1 MTPAPPP
8 CVSDVST
15 AARLG
20 TYGDRPA
27 LVVAAGGELSD
38 ESDRDGD
45 EPLPGPPLP
54 TDLAY
59 VVYTSG
65 STGRPKG
72 VLVEH
77 AGLANLVE
85 WHRAA
90 FALHARDRCT
100 QISSPGFDAAVW
112 EIWPSLSVGASIHVV
127 PESLRTD
134 PIRLRDWLV
143 TEGITVTFLP
153 TPLAEGAIGLDWPDD
168 GALRYLLTGGDALT
182 RRPRPDLGFIVVN
195 NYGLSETTVVATS
208 GAVAPDGDGAPS
220 IGRPIAGV
228 VADVV
233 DERLQPVEPG
243 GDGELVLGGVA
254 IARGYLNRPELT
266 AERFIDGPQGRR
278 YRTGDRVRVRADGEI
293 EFLGRLDDQLSIRG
307 FRVEPGEI
315 AAALNSHPAIEASV
329 AVGVGRSSAERR
341 LVAYLVASDGERPH
355 GDELAGF
362 LGDSLPDYMVPSGFV
377 WLDELP
383 LTEHGKIDRDALP
396 APVGTARGGPA
407 ERRPVTRVEAGTAFV
422 VAELL
427 DIEEI
432 GMNENF
438 FLLGGHSMLG
448 AQLIVRLE
456 DMFGVEIGLKYLF
469 DHPTLVEIAAEVER
483 QMAADVVDGLG
494 DHMTSGQTI
503 EKAAPPLS
511 LYHLLDPEVLA
522 NPYPLYRRLRE
533 EDPVH
538 WDPYLHAWV
547 VTRYADVVTVLHHYR
562 AARTPAPERLEALGM
577 GELSPIAALMVRQML
592 FLDPPEHTRVRR
604 LASAAFTPRRV
615 AVLREHI
622 RQITEGLVDELAAG
636 DRFEVM
642 DGLSGPAARDRDR
655 RDARGADRRSRAT
668 QVVVAGLRR
677 NARQLPAQPRPRQ
690 EGAADRRGHGRLLPG
705 RGDQRGFQADG
716 GPDQRPHHGRDRRG
730 PL

>member
-1 MTPAPPP
+1 VVTAIQEATVLSLIDQVVAAEPRKLAVRGPDAVLSYCELSARADLVARRLRHLGVKPGDLVGQCVERSASLVVAALAIVRAGAGYVAIDPMYPAERVKWMLDDSGTTAV
-8 CVSDVST
+8 VSDVNT
-15 AARLG
+15 AGRLG
-20 TYGDRPA
+20 GYGDRPA
-27 LVVAAGGELSD
+27 LVVADGGELSD
-38 ESDRDGD
+38 ESDRDSD
-45 EPLPGPPLP
+45 TPLPAPALP

-77 AGLANLVE
+77 ASLANLAE

-90 FALHARDRCT
+90 FALHAGDRCT

-153 TPLAEGAIGLDWPDD
+153 TPLAESVIGLDWPDE

-208 GAVAPDGDGAPS
+208 GAVAVDGDGAPS
-220 IGRPIAGV
+220 IGRPIAGI

-266 AERFIDGPQGRR
+266 AERFIAGPNGRR

-329 AVGVGRSSAERR
+329 AAGVGRSSSERR
-341 LVAYLVASDGERPH
+341 LVAYLVAIGSERPDC
-355 GDELAGF
+355 DELVSF
-362 LGDSLPDYMVPSGFV
+362 LGNSLPDYMVPSSFV

-396 APVGTARGGPA
+396 APVDTARDRPA
-407 ERRPVTRVEAGTAFV
+407 EGRPLTRVEAGTAFV
-422 VAELL
+422 AADLL

-469 DHPTLVEIAAEVER
+469 DHPTLLEIAAEVER
-483 QMAADVVDGLG
+483 QMATAVVNG
-494 DHMTSGQTI
+494 S
-503 EKAAPPLS
+503 
-511 LYHLLDPEVLA
+511 
-522 NPYPLYRRLRE
+522 
-533 EDPVH
+533 
-538 WDPYLHAWV
+538 
-547 VTRYADVVTVLHHYR
+547 VTA
-562 AARTPAPERLEALGM
+562 
-577 GELSPIAALMVRQML
+577 
-592 FLDPPEHTRVRR
+592 
-604 LASAAFTPRRV
+604 
-615 AVLREHI
+615 
-622 RQITEGLVDELAAG
+622 
-636 DRFEVM
+636 
-642 DGLSGPAARDRDR
+642 
-655 RDARGADRRSRAT
+655 
-668 QVVVAGLRR
+668 
-677 NARQLPAQPRPRQ
+677 
-690 EGAADRRGHGRLLPG
+690 
-705 RGDQRGFQADG
+705 
-716 GPDQRPHHGRDRRG
+716 
-730 PL
+730 

>member
-1 MTPAPPP
+1 MITETQVATVLSMIDQVVAAEPRKLAVRGPDAALSYGELSARADLLARTLRHLGVKPGDLVGQCVERSASLVVAALAIVRAGAGYVAVDPMYPADRVQWMLDDSGATAV
-8 CVSDVST
+8 VSDVST

-20 TYGDRPA
+20 GFGERPA
-27 LVVAAGGELSD
+27 LVVAGGGELSD
-38 ESDRDGD
+38 EFARDGD
-45 EPLPGPPLP
+45 EALSGPPLP
-54 TDLAY
+54 TDPAY

-77 AGLANLVE
+77 ASLVNLVQ

-90 FALHARDRCT
+90 FALHADDQCT

-127 PESLRTD
+127 PDYLRTD
-134 PIRLRDWLV
+134 PTRLRDWLV

-153 TPLAEGAIGLDWPDD
+153 TPVAEGAIGLDWPAD

-182 RRPRPDLGFIVVN
+182 RRPRPDLGFMVVN

-208 GAVAPDGDGAPS
+208 GAVAPGGDGAPS

-266 AERFIDGPQGRR
+266 AERFIDGPNGRR

-329 AVGVGRSSAERR
+329 AVGIGRSSSERR
-341 LVAYLVASDGERPH
+341 LVAYLVANDGEQPH
-355 GDELAGF
+355 SEELTGF
-362 LGDSLPDYMVPSGFV
+362 LGDSLPAYMVPSSFV
-377 WLDELP
+377 WLDRLP

-396 APVGTARGGPA
+396 APVDVAGAGHM
-407 ERRPVTRVEAGTAFV
+407 ERRPLTRVEAGTAFV

-432 GMNENF
+432 GLNENF

-448 AQLIVRLE
+448 AQLIIRLE
-456 DMFGVEIGLKYLF
+456 EMFGVEISLRYLF
-469 DHPTLVEIAAEVER
+469 DHPTLAEIAAEVER
-483 QMAADVVDGLG
+483 QMAADQVDGL
-494 DHMTSGQTI
+494 
-503 EKAAPPLS
+503 
-511 LYHLLDPEVLA
+511 
-522 NPYPLYRRLRE
+522 
-533 EDPVH
+533 
-538 WDPYLHAWV
+538 
-547 VTRYADVVTVLHHYR
+547 VTT
-562 AARTPAPERLEALGM
+562 
-577 GELSPIAALMVRQML
+577 
-592 FLDPPEHTRVRR
+592 
-604 LASAAFTPRRV
+604 
-615 AVLREHI
+615 
-622 RQITEGLVDELAAG
+622 
-636 DRFEVM
+636 
-642 DGLSGPAARDRDR
+642 
-655 RDARGADRRSRAT
+655 
-668 QVVVAGLRR
+668 
-677 NARQLPAQPRPRQ
+677 
-690 EGAADRRGHGRLLPG
+690 
-705 RGDQRGFQADG
+705 
-716 GPDQRPHHGRDRRG
+716 
-730 PL
+730 